1 LPHNAGQMSLL
12 KNTLAPA
19 LLLLAGC
26 SQGIPSDRAY
36 GPAVPVST
44 PAHPVEIH
52 LPKTQGVLDTNLRD
66 IAGTPVGVSCKTC
79 HGSQAQ
85 GGLLNKEAPANF
97 HSGLKI
103 HHGSMS
109 CASCHDQDRSRLH
122 LADGKKLE
130 FDQTAKLCAQC
141 HGVQFR
147 DYTRGSHGGMTGYWD
162 LRRGPRERNTCTDCH
177 AAHHP
182 AFERVRP
189 VHPPKDRFLDW
200 KVKEPKNHE

>member
-1 LPHNAGQMSLL
+1 ML
-12 KNTLAPA
+12 
-19 LLLLAGC
+19 GC
-26 SQGIPSDRAY
+26 SQAIPSERAY
-36 GPAVPVST
+36 GP
-44 PAHPVEIH
+44 PAPSSSSPYPIEIH
-52 LPKTQGVLDTNLRD
+52 RPKTQGVLDTPLRD
-66 IAGTPVGVSCKTC
+66 ISNTSIGISCKTC

-109 CASCHDQDRSRLH
+109 CASCHDHDRSRLH
-122 LADGKKLE
+122 LADGEKLE